1 MGWLNAVTGQALVI
15 AGMGLAAGAAPAHQ
29 APLASALLS
38 AVEGTDGAA
47 CHLILSA
54 LENRWGGS
62 SVRPKMM
69 LGGLADPRAGEVATW
84 AQRGEPGSLDVDELM
99 AGLTASDPCVQG
111 VAARLLGRVDDAS
124 TSRRLM
130 AIARDRR
137 SSGRRASLMALGFA
151 GRTDAVPVL
160 VDALGDTEP
169 DVRYVAAVA
178 LGRTESS
185 GAIPALIA
193 ALDSEQDVD
202 VRTAVAWAL
211 GRIE

>member
-111 VAARLLGRVDDAS
+111 WPRDCSVVWMMRARAGVSWRSLE
-124 TSRRLM
+124 
-130 AIARDRR
+130 IAGLR
-137 SSGRRASLMALGFA
+137 GG
-151 GRTDAVPVL
+151 
-160 VDALGDTEP
+160 EP
-169 DVRYVAAVA
+169 
-178 LGRTESS
+178 
-185 GAIPALIA
+185 P
-193 ALDSEQDVD
+193 
-202 VRTAVAWAL
+202 
-211 GRIE
+211 

>member
-1 MGWLNAVTGQALVI
+1 
-15 AGMGLAAGAAPAHQ
+15 
-29 APLASALLS
+29 
-38 AVEGTDGAA
+38 
-47 CHLILSA
+47 
-54 LENRWGGS
+54 
-62 SVRPKMM
+62 
-69 LGGLADPRAGEVATW
+69 
-84 AQRGEPGSLDVDELM
+84 
-99 AGLTASDPCVQG
+99 
-111 VAARLLGRVDDAS
+111 
-124 TSRRLM
+124 
-130 AIARDRR
+130 
-137 SSGRRASLMALGFA
+137 MALGFA